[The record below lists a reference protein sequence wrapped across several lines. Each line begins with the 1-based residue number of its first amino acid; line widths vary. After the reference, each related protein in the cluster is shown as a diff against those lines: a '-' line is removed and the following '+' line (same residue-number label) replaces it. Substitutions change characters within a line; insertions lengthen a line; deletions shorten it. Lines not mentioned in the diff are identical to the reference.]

1 MLVVKA
7 GFVMTLAEV
16 KAFLRVDDSVDDELI
31 QNLISAAE
39 SYLADAVDDFS
50 AKYEANG
57 SNWQRKAELAEKML
71 IADWYEQRIPVGRP
85 ASSAVELLIAQ
96 LQL

>member
-1 MLVVKA
+1 
-7 GFVMTLAEV
+7 MTLAEM
-16 KAFLRVDDSVDDELI
+16 KAYLRVDDSTDDSLI
-31 QNLISAAE
+31 QNLMASAD

-57 SNWQRKAELAEKML
+57 TNWQRKADLAKML
-71 IADWYEQRIPVGRP
+71 LVTDWYEQRLPVGRP
-85 ASSAVELLIAQ
+85 VAPAVELIITQ